1 MTALRLVSDNSNNSP
16 PPYVAR
22 RECFSPLRLSAFKE
36 HADKYGTQTKWQ
48 SLTLSHRKLDEAEH
62 AFAALQRRVDA
73 GTAKQEA
80 LLAAAKTLNGRC
92 DLLREKYRVLLD
104 DNMGVH
110 DAFIDYTDPD
120 LGEVDQMAELKDV
133 LINARARRAMM
144 DYCGPDLTMASERIA
159 CGADLAWA
167 EREFKFTADGW
178 IAFKHELDQQLRKM
192 I

>member
-22 RECFSPLRLSAFKE
+22 RDCISPRRMKMLKRDFDQWRTNAKLIKMRRDNVESAEKEFS
-36 HADKYGTQTKWQ
+36 
-48 SLTLSHRKLDEAEH
+48 KLK
-62 AFAALQRRVDA
+62 AAVDA

-110 DAFIDYTDPD
+110 DAFIDYTDPN